1 MHTTITER
9 ESAIRWVI
17 RNRRPDVSLEQA
29 VRTLTLALPRDMR
42 TIQSLQ
48 RIAREEEERAQDAK
62 PNRSCLPGMTLRR

>member
-29 VRTLTLALPRDMR
+29 VRTLTLSLPRDMR

-62 PNRSCLPGMTLRR
+62 PNRSCLPGMPLRR

>member
-29 VRTLTLALPRDMR
+29 VRTLTFALPRDLR

-62 PNRSCLPGMTLRR
+62 PNRSCLPGMPLRR

>member
-17 RNRRPDVSLEQA
+17 HNRRPDVPLEQA
-29 VRTLTLALPRDMR
+29 IRILTLALPRDLR

-62 PNRSCLPGMTLRR
+62 PNRSCLPGMPLRR

>member
-9 ESAIRWVI
+9 ESAIRWII

-29 VRTLTLALPRDMR
+29 VRTLTYALPRDLR

-48 RIAREEEERAQDAK
+48 RVAREEEREQDAK
-62 PNRSCLPGMTLRR
+62 PKHSCLPGMPLRR

>member
-9 ESAIRWVI
+9 ESAIRWII

-29 VRTLTLALPRDMR
+29 VRTLTLALPRDLR

-48 RIAREEEERAQDAK
+48 RIAREEEERAQDDK
-62 PNRSCLPGMTLRR
+62 PNRSCLPGMIPRR

>member
-29 VRTLTLALPRDMR
+29 ARTLTLSLPRDMR

-48 RIAREEEERAQDAK
+48 RIRREEEEREQDAK
-62 PNRSCLPGMTLRR
+62 PNRSCLPGMIPRR